1 MLRLERPQKNFA
13 ALSGSAPLI
22 RIVSEGAF
30 EGENHMKRD
39 QQEAQRLV
47 DAYSDLILRLSY
59 TYLKSTQDG
68 EDICQTVLLKLLT
81 GDEVFDS
88 PEHEKAWVIRTTINA
103 CKDELRAFRRRAVP
117 LEDARSLAA
126 PEPPR
131 SDILDA
137 VMALP
142 GKYREAIYLFYYEGY
157 SAKEIAAL
165 TGRSEAAV
173 SAHLSRGRKKL
184 REMLGGREYEAT

>member
-1 MLRLERPQKNFA
+1 MRELDPR
-13 ALSGSAPLI
+13 
-22 RIVSEGAF
+22 
-30 EGENHMKRD
+30 
-39 QQEAQRLV
+39 EAERLV
-47 DAYSDLILRLSY
+47 NTYSDLILRLSY

-81 GDEVFDS
+81 AERAFDS
-88 PEHEKAWVIRTTINA
+88 PAHEKAWVIRATVNA

-117 LEDARSLAA
+117 LEAAAETAA

-131 SDILDA
+131 SEVLEA

-142 GKYREAIYLFYYEGY
+142 GKYREAIYFFYYEGY
-157 SAKEIAAL
+157 SIDEIAAL
-165 TGRSEAAV
+165 TGRSGAAV

-184 REMLGGREYEAT
+184 KTMLEGENYGTA

>member
-1 MLRLERPQKNFA
+1 MLRPWAEQKIFA
-13 ALSGSAPLI
+13 TLSGYASLI

-30 EGENHMKRD
+30 EGEIHMKRD
-39 QQEAQRLV
+39 QQEAERLV
-47 DAYSDLILRLSY
+47 NAYSDLILRLSY
-59 TYLKSTQDG
+59 TYLRSTQDG
-68 EDICQTVLLKLLT
+68 EDVCQTVLLKLLT
-81 GDEVFDS
+81 GEEEFQC
-88 PEHEKAWVIRTTINA
+88 PEHERAWVIRATINA
-103 CKDELRAFRRRAVP
+103 CKDELRAFRRKAVP
-117 LEDARSLAA
+117 LEEVRDQAA

-131 SDILDA
+131 SDVLET

-157 SAKEIAAL
+157 SVKEIGEL

-184 REMLGGREYEAT
+184 RDMLGGKEYEPN

>member
-1 MLRLERPQKNFA
+1 MRELDPR
-13 ALSGSAPLI
+13 
-22 RIVSEGAF
+22 
-30 EGENHMKRD
+30 
-39 QQEAQRLV
+39 EAERLV
-47 DAYSDLILRLSY
+47 NTYSDLILRLSY

-81 GDEVFDS
+81 AERAFDS
-88 PEHEKAWVIRTTINA
+88 PAHEKAWVIRATVND

-117 LEDARSLAA
+117 LEAAAETAA

-131 SDILDA
+131 SEVLEA

-142 GKYREAIYLFYYEGY
+142 GKYREAIYFFYYEGY
-157 SAKEIAAL
+157 SIDEIAAL
-165 TGRSEAAV
+165 TGRSGAAV

-184 REMLGGREYEAT
+184 KTMLEGENYGTA